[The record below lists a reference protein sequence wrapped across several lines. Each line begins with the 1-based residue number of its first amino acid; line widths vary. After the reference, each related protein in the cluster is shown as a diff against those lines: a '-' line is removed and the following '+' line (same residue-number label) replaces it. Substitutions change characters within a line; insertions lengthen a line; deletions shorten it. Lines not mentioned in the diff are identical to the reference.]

1 MVSFVSPPPQ
11 EYVDYNGGAGV
22 QHIAL
27 RTEDII
33 TTVRTL
39 FLAQVPSVSTAG
51 TVSAKWSGR
60 WWQFPWKDGRV
71 SLPALANS
79 QFAEEV
85 HSAEPSSPKSKQA

>member
-1 MVSFVSPPPQ
+1 MVMVSFVSQ

-39 FLAQVPSVSTAG
+39 FLAQVPSVSL
-51 TVSAKWSGR
+51 GR
-60 WWQFPWKDGRV
+60 DSLCQVEWQVVAVPLEGWQGF
-71 SLPALANS
+71 
-79 QFAEEV
+79 
-85 HSAEPSSPKSKQA
+85 PSSSCKLTVC